1 MFICFEGID
10 GAGKST
16 QTRMLYETLSA
27 DGISAE
33 IVADPG
39 TTQIGRSIRQILLD
53 SEAPI
58 SSAAQ
63 MLLFSAGRAEL
74 AEYIRRRLAEGVT
87 ILCDRWLLSTLVYQ
101 GEINNISIDLILK
114 IFQETCGNLQ
124 PDICFLLDLPPET
137 ARERMGKPSDRYEK
151 RCLSD
156 RQRMRAAYMRFAGL
170 YPNAGVIYPIDASRA
185 PEATS
190 ALIHSLV
197 RGSNSLF
204 TEEQNATADGNLLRH

>member
-16 QTRMLYETLSA
+16 QARMLYEKLSA
-27 DGISAE
+27 ENIPAE

-39 TTQIGRSIRQILLD
+39 TTHIGRAIRQILLESD
-53 SEAPI
+53 API

-74 AEYIRRRLAEGVT
+74 AEYIKRRLAEGVT
-87 ILCDRWLLSTLVYQ
+87 IICDRWLLSTLVYQ
-101 GEINNISIDLILK
+101 GEINNIDVALILD
-114 IFQETCGNLQ
+114 IFRKTCSNLQ
-124 PDICFLLDLPPET
+124 PDICFLLDIPPET
-137 ARERMGKPSDRYEK
+137 ACERMGKPSDRYEK

-156 RQRMRAAYMRFAGL
+156 RQRMRSAYIRFAGL
-170 YPNAGVIYPIDASRA
+170 YPNAGVVYPIDASRA

-190 ALIHSLV
+190 ALIHALVQSVRPSSLEAHNV
-197 RGSNSLF
+197 
-204 TEEQNATADGNLLRH
+204 